1 MGAKSGDTDPGTR
14 APYILS
20 LSQNRTHTFRPMF
33 LSANLRELKNKK
45 PTSLC
50 PRVLSPSRH
59 SPARGG
65 LVQAAPL
72 QGPLLS
78 LSDVLA
84 PLRVVQGTAEHD
96 VPEKPLGTHSP
107 ATLFLF
113 ILHLTGVVLQKIKL
127 LHPLVRA
134 GFSLPWAGTWP

>member
-1 MGAKSGDTDPGTR
+1 M
-14 APYILS
+14 
-20 LSQNRTHTFRPMF
+20 
-33 LSANLRELKNKK
+33 
-45 PTSLC
+45 
-50 PRVLSPSRH
+50 
-59 SPARGG
+59 
-65 LVQAAPL
+65 QAAPL

-84 PLRVVQGTAEHD
+84 PLRVVQGAAEHD